1 MTGYSLYSG
10 RGGAGRTREKR
21 GEFDRCGQG
30 HGVGSGVGEVTSLGR
45 CVSPLG
51 ERTAHYGMTGYS
63 LYSGRGARGG
73 RGKNAG
79 DYTDAG
85 RSDVGEVMSVGR
97 CVSPLGERTAHYG
110 ITGDSLYSGMGMR
123 GGRGKDAGEG
133 MTNAERSRPVEI
145 SGVGLDFDFRR
156 ACHPPLAS
164 GAGVVV
170 GHKGPPPQQHRGGNT
185 ARVRGGLDVELL
197 VVNPAFG
204 PVFYW
209 MTNVQSEVVLVTLRH
224 PIDVAVGRL
233 DPLGP

>member
-10 RGGAGRTREKR
+10 RGARGGRGKDAEDLTDAG
-21 GEFDRCGQG
+21 
-30 HGVGSGVGEVTSLGR
+30 GSGVGEVTSLGR

-51 ERTAHYGMTGYS
+51 ER
-63 LYSGRGARGG
+63 
-73 RGKNAG
+73 K
-79 DYTDAG
+79 
-85 RSDVGEVMSVGR
+85 
-97 CVSPLGERTAHYG
+97 AHYG
-110 ITGDSLYSGMGMR
+110 ITEDSLYSGMGAR
-123 GGRGKDAGEG
+123 RGRGKNAGED

-145 SGVGLDFDFRR
+145 SGVGLGFDFHR

-164 GAGVVV
+164 GARVVV
-170 GHKGPPPQQHRGGNT
+170 GHKGHPPQQHRGENT
-185 ARVRGGLDVELL
+185 ARVGGGLDVELL

-209 MTNVQSEVVLVTLRH
+209 MTNVQSEVVLVALCH